1 MSHSGGGFRGD
12 IGSMTMYDLTN
23 WVKVGYTGMERQ
35 TANQME
41 TNSNLGFICVCR
53 V

>member
-23 WVKVGYTGMERQ
+23 WVKVGYAGMERQ

-41 TNSNLGFICVCR
+41 NELEPGFYLR
-53 V
+53 M